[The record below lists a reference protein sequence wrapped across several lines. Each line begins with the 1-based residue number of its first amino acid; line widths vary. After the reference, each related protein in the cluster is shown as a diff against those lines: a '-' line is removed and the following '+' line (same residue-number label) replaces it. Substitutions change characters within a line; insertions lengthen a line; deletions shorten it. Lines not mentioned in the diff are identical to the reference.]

1 MAQEYSP
8 TEIFKR
14 ATAATLRAIA
24 ERDDVTVGFGPEAAG
39 VSGARVRLPNP
50 PRDLPAEEAAQLRGA
65 ADSVALRLRY
75 HDDAVHSKRVP
86 SGPLARAVFDA
97 VEQAR
102 AEPLGPRRMARV
114 AANLAAIPDEQYRRQ
129 AY

>member
-24 ERDDVTVGFGPEAAG
+24 ERDDVTVGLGPEAAG

-50 PRDLPAEEAAQLRGA
+50 PRDLPIEEAAQLRGA
-65 ADSVALRLRY
+65 GDSVALRLRY
-75 HDDAVHSKRVP
+75 HDDDVQRKRAA
-86 SGPLARAVFDA
+86 GWPLARGGLEAGV
-97 VEQAR
+97 R
-102 AEPLGPRRMARV
+102 G
-114 AANLAAIPDEQYRRQ
+114 
-129 AY
+129 